1 MHNVRFVIGFLV
13 GCAIYAPLSSWAEET
28 SLTNQAVAS
37 QAAGVV
43 AQTESENS
51 PNIRISIRELK
62 RTVGSTLTL
71 KGTII
76 NDTDNKYASERM
88 EDFYL
93 ADLPN
98 KKKYTVI
105 RSSINDCETSEK
117 DCSGLDI
124 GPKSQRAFYARYPAP
139 PPNVNKISVVIPGFM
154 PMDEVP
160 ISP

>member
-1 MHNVRFVIGFLV
+1 MHKVSFVIGFLV
-13 GCAIYAPLSSWAEET
+13 AGVIYAPLSSWAEET
-28 SLTNQAVAS
+28 SPTNQTVAP
-37 QAAGVV
+37 QAADVV
-43 AQTESENS
+43 AQAESENS
-51 PNIRISIRELK
+51 PNIRITVRELK
-62 RTVGSTLTL
+62 RTVGNTVTL
-71 KGTII
+71 KGIFI
-76 NDTDNKYASERM
+76 NNTDDKYESERM
-88 EDFYL
+88 ESFYL

-105 RSSINDCETSEK
+105 RSSIMDCETSEK

-154 PMDEVP
+154 PMDDVP

>member
-1 MHNVRFVIGFLV
+1 MHKVSFVIGFLV
-13 GCAIYAPLSSWAEET
+13 AGAIYAPLLSWAEET
-28 SLTNQAVAS
+28 SLTNQPVAPK
-37 QAAGVV
+37 ATGVV
-43 AQTESENS
+43 AQTENENS
-51 PNIRISIRELK
+51 PNIRITVRELR
-62 RTVGSTLTL
+62 RTVGSTVTL
-71 KGTII
+71 KGVII
-76 NDTDNKYASERM
+76 NDTDDKYASGRM

-98 KKKYTVI
+98 RKKYTVI
-105 RSSINDCETSEK
+105 RSSIADCETSVK
-117 DCSGLDI
+117 DCSALDI